1 MTAPD
6 LALETLTGARRTL
19 TVLVPVRLRRTP
31 AADSGWAPGP
41 YPFELGSRRTDTAT
55 RSRYFA
61 PAAARVLYGTPDRP
75 CRWHRPFSVT
85 HDGLHLV
92 GMEILR
98 TATARNSQHALAV
111 LHFALDGPLLPVL
124 RAIGHRPTAG
134 PEPLTG
140 PLDPAVLLDGI
151 ADIRDGT
158 GTFAIARPYTVAFM
172 TPEAHHTPA
181 LRPDPEALLPPT
193 ADRWLWQLASRSN
206 PGDLPLA
213 PESAPHHDA
222 STVRISADWSALV
235 LRHGAAF
242 LGHRGDTGDGDFY
255 DFAALHARTV
265 YLDALL
271 LGSLQ
276 RDHIDELT
284 EELSEVFDSERLT
297 RRVTALEKN
306 IARFRS
312 TYWRQHLTA
321 HGPANGL
328 LLAFQH
334 QHRLPERFAGILAEA
349 ADYNRLVQTLE
360 SQQISGALGVLTVL
374 GLPLGTALGVLQVLG
389 DESVSH
395 LLVALGLSVAAT
407 AAALT
412 TRYGR
417 LVLSSLRGGGRTRDI
432 GGRR

>member
-1 MTAPD
+1 MSAD
-6 LALETLTGARRTL
+6 SSALASATGARQTL
-19 TVLVPVRLRRTP
+19 TVVLPVRLIGTP
-31 AADSGWAPGP
+31 GWATGP

-55 RSRYFA
+55 RSTYFA
-61 PAAARVLYGTPDRP
+61 QACARVLYGAPGRV
-75 CRWHRPFSVT
+75 CRWHRAADVS
-85 HDGLHLV
+85 HDGLRLV
-92 GMEILR
+92 AMEVLSA
-98 TATARNSQHALAV
+98 ATAREPRHALAV
-111 LHFALDGPLLPVL
+111 LHFSVDRPLLPVL

-140 PLDPAVLLDGI
+140 PLDPAALLAGVGDVLG
-151 ADIRDGT
+151 GE
-158 GTFAIARPYTVAFM
+158 GTFALARPYTVAFV
-172 TPEAHHTPA
+172 TPEAHHAPA
-181 LRPDPEALLPPT
+181 LRPDPEAVLPPT
-193 ADRWLWQLASRSN
+193 ADRWLWQLASRSE
-206 PGDLPLA
+206 PGDFPVA
-213 PESAPHHDA
+213 PESAPHHDV

-242 LGHRGDTGDGDFY
+242 LGHRADTGDGDFY
-255 DFAALHARTV
+255 DFGVLHARTV

-284 EELSEVFDSERLT
+284 EELSEVFDSDGLT

-328 LLAFQH
+328 LRAFQH
-334 QHRLPERFAGILAEA
+334 QHRLPERFAEILAEA
-349 ADYNRLVQTLE
+349 ADYSRLVQTLE
-360 SQQISGALGVLTVL
+360 SQQISGALGVLTIL

-395 LLVALGLSVAAT
+395 LLGALGLSIAAT

-417 LVLSSLRGGGRTRDI
+417 LVLSSLRGSPRPD
-432 GGRR
+432 RRRRP